1 MLAIVVDINIMPGA
15 LLCNGISSHIRVYR
29 MVGDEIDVR
38 FVKNKHL
45 RREQKYSVVV
55 YFFMAIK
62 SPAKTFKM
70 QAKDQ

>member
-1 MLAIVVDINIMPGA
+1 V
-15 LLCNGISSHIRVYR
+15 IS
-29 MVGDEIDVR
+29 DEVNMR

-55 YFFMAIK
+55 YFFMAVE

-70 QAKDQ
+70 